1 MIELL
6 QWTSHGKSTLLY
18 WLVNTLSPSPEITAD
33 VLRQAT
39 LQPHQAVNVLN
50 DRVKLITTINASI
63 ADWLQVSTR
72 ELRRCAAR
80 SDRRNADV
88 SLKAPPALLD

>member
-1 MIELL
+1 MDLSRQEYPALL
-6 QWTSHGKSTLLY
+6 VRQHTFAIPGNQRSR
-18 WLVNTLSPSPEITAD
+18 
-33 VLRQAT
+33 LRQAA

-72 ELRRCAAR
+72 E
-80 SDRRNADV
+80 
-88 SLKAPPALLD
+88 

>member
-1 MIELL
+1 M
-6 QWTSHGKSTLLY
+6 
-18 WLVNTLSPSPEITAD
+18 TAY

-50 DRVKLITTINASI
+50 DRVKLITTVNASI

-72 ELRRCAAR
+72 ELTQCAAR
-80 SDRRNADV
+80 ATDALAVV
-88 SLKAPPALLD
+88 SWKARLALLD